1 MPRLVPLLVI
11 IGTLATGCL
20 EITPEVVVTAEPQRS
35 ELQGARWADQPLSY
49 CIVEDGRG
57 FGGSDEFRQQ
67 VAEAFA
73 TWGIETVD
81 NGACKQGIT
90 RADGISQIGWGR
102 PPEAQGG
109 GDEAGFTRIVY
120 RQCAQGCDNGAQ
132 NRIVEADII
141 IAEDPPERWRS
152 SKCLYSTLLHETGH
166 FLGLPHLDSP
176 AIMAP
181 ATATC
186 PTEIT
191 QMDRD
196 ALDLL
201 YGRD

>member
-1 MPRLVPLLVI
+1 MPRLVTLLAI
-11 IGTLATGCL
+11 IVMLAMACVKV
-20 EITPEVVVTAEPQRS
+20 TPEVVVTAEPQKS
-35 ELQGARWADQPLSY
+35 ELQGARWQDVPLRY
-49 CIVEDGRG
+49 CIVESGQG
-57 FGGSDEFRQQ
+57 FTDIAEFRTQ
-67 VAEAFA
+67 VAQAFA
-73 TWGIETVD
+73 TWGVETVD
-81 NGACKQGIT
+81 AGACKQGIT
-90 RADGISQIGWGR
+90 RADGVNQVGWGR

-109 GDEAGFTRIVY
+109 AEEAGFTRIVY
-120 RQCAQGCDNGAQ
+120 RQCAQGCENGAQ

-141 IAEDPPERWRS
+141 IAEDPPDKWRS
-152 SKCLYSTLLHETGH
+152 TKCLFSTLLHETGH

-196 ALDLL
+196 ALEVL
-201 YGRD
+201 YGTD